1 MPTNSNENKIK
12 ETTTNTDASTTKQTN
27 ILSFLDKIEL
37 NTILKSFG
45 LVLVAG
51 AISFGTVKLYQPKQ
65 DTPKLVK
72 VNILKINQ
80 DYTTKAVNL
89 VLNLNQS
96 NVDITQEQR
105 NSKAQAVMRIVG
117 QSTQETMDDYSLK
130 NKVIIIQA
138 QALGSDAYT
147 PLPDITNEI
156 ESQID
161 ARINKD
167 NLYNAAKQ

>member
-1 MPTNSNENKIK
+1 MPTNFNENNEKTSK
-12 ETTTNTDASTTKQTN
+12 PESSTPKKTSV
-27 ILSFLDKIEL
+27 LSILDKIEF
-37 NTILKSFG
+37 NTILKAFG
-45 LVLVAG
+45 LVLVTG
-51 AISFGTVKLYQPKQ
+51 LISFGTVKLYQPKE

-96 NVDITQEQR
+96 NANITQEQR

-130 NKVIIIQA
+130 NKVIIVQA

>member
-1 MPTNSNENKIK
+1 MNSNENNVEVSTHKAPASK
-12 ETTTNTDASTTKQTN
+12 TTNF
-27 ILSFLDKIEL
+27 LSILDKVEL
-37 NTILKSFG
+37 NTMLKGFGVILITG
-45 LVLVAG
+45 L
-51 AISFGTVKLYQPKQ
+51 ISFGTVKLYQPKQ

-89 VLNLNQS
+89 VLNLNQ
-96 NVDITQEQR
+96 NNANITQEQR

-130 NKVIIIQA
+130 NKVVIIQA
-138 QALGSDAYT
+138 QALGSDAYA

-167 NLYNAAKQ
+167 NLYNAAQQ